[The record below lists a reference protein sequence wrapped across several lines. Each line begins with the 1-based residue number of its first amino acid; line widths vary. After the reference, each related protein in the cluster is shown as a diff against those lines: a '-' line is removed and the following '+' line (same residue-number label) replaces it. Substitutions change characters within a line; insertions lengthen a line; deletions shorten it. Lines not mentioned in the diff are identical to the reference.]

1 MDTTPDDPGRVSA
14 SARQLSRE
22 PATGLVLLVVAAT
35 LGGWLLHEIHTTI
48 GLSSPRFWELLK
60 GDRVFDLAMLD
71 FFLTAGWAALVLIE
85 RARGRS
91 RWLWLAVGVFMVV
104 PTLGIALFLLM
115 DRGGQERRS
124 TSTR

>member
-1 MDTTPDDPGRVSA
+1 MDITTDDPDRVPA
-14 SARQLSRE
+14 TTRQLSRE

-35 LGGWLLHEIHTTI
+35 LGGWLLREIHTTI
-48 GLSSPRFWELLK
+48 GLSNPRFWELLK

-85 RARGRS
+85 RAKGRS

-115 DRGGQERRS
+115 DRGGRERGS